1 MSDEVF
7 DEVFDN
13 EPNRVVSGVGTS
25 IVRTLVP
32 VVVGSILAALA
43 SVGLDLPEG
52 LVTEVVAAVI
62 ITLYY
67 AAVRLLEENFSPAWG
82 WLLGVAKVPQYN
94 ETGSVTDYDT
104 H

>member
-1 MSDEVF
+1 MSD
-7 DEVFDN
+7 VFDN
-13 EPNRVVSGVGTS
+13 EPNRLTSGVGTS
-25 IVRTLVP
+25 VVRTLVP
-32 VVVGSILAALA
+32 VVVGSVLAALA

-52 LVTEVVAAVI
+52 LVTEVVATVI

-67 AAVRLLEENFSPAWG
+67 AGVRLLEENVSPVWG

-94 ETGSVTDYDT
+94 ENGPGTGYDP

>member
-1 MSDEVF
+1 MS
-7 DEVFDN
+7 EVFDN
-13 EPNRVVSGVGTS
+13 EPNRLVSGVGTS

-32 VVVGSILAALA
+32 VVVGSVLAALA

-67 AAVRLLEENFSPAWG
+67 AAVRVLEEHVSPAWG
-82 WLLGVAKVPQYN
+82 WLLGVAKVPKYD
-94 ETGSVTDYDT
+94 ELGPGTGYDP
-104 H
+104 HS